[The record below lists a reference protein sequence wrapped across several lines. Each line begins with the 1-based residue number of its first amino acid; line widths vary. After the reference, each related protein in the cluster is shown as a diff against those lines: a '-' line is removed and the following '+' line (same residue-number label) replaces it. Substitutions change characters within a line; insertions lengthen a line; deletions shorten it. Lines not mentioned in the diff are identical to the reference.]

1 MSAQAMIIALILD
14 YSLGDPSWAWHPV
27 RALGR
32 LIPKLEAWCRT
43 VPVGVK
49 AQGALF
55 LALNMAAVAA
65 PVALICAVSSMFGNL
80 RVVADGVLVYFALGG
95 TCLAREVMSVAAA
108 LGKDGP
114 RQAGRK
120 LRMLVSRDVDGM
132 NENSIASSAIET
144 LAENFSD
151 SAVATLFYAALG
163 GALFAWIHRV
173 SNTLDAMVGYRTDEY
188 AEFGYASAKLDD
200 ILNFIP
206 SRLSVVMVALA
217 SACSR
222 AAADAVS
229 CASREGRALLSP
241 NSGYPIAAF
250 AGALG
255 VKLCGP
261 VKYFGVLKDKPF
273 IGRGP
278 RPNVHDI
285 ERAVFLY
292 WNSYAV
298 SSAVFLLV
306 AYAISI

>member
-1 MSAQAMIIALILD
+1 MIIALILD
-14 YSLGDPSWAWHPV
+14 YSLGDPAWAWHPV

-32 LIPKLEAWCRT
+32 LISKLETWCRT
-43 VPVGVK
+43 VPVSVK

-55 LALNMAAVAA
+55 LALNMAAFIA
-65 PVALICAVSSMFGNL
+65 PVALICSVSSMFGNL
-80 RVVADGVLVYFALGG
+80 RAVADGVLVYFALGG
-95 TCLAREVMSVAAA
+95 TCLAREVEGVAAA
-108 LGKDGP
+108 LGKEGP
-114 RQAGRK
+114 PLARVK

-163 GALFAWIHRV
+163 GAPFAWIHRV
-173 SNTLDAMVGYRTDEY
+173 SNTLDAMVGYKTDEY

-200 ILNFIP
+200 VLNFIP
-206 SRLSVVMVALA
+206 ARLSVVMVALA
-217 SACSR
+217 SICSN

-229 CASREGRALLSP
+229 RARGEGRSLPSP

-278 RPNVHDI
+278 RPDVHDV
-285 ERAVFLY
+285 ERAIFLY

-298 SSAVFLLV
+298 SSAVFLLM
-306 AYAISI
+306 AYAMSI